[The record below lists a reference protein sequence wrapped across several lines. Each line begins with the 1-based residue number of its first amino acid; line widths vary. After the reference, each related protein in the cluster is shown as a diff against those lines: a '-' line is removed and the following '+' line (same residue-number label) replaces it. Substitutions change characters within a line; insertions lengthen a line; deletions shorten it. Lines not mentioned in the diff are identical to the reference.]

1 MTLLCIFLGA
11 KANLLKS
18 ESAKLAVEFLNKR
31 RSLPTQNSNTHTSPS
46 SQSDHKP
53 LTKQNDTKPKLV
65 VINSENSKFS
75 NFTGTSTNQ
84 SSQDEND
91 FTKTKKSGKLK
102 RKKPVIDDSDSDD
115 LDFGEEFKRK
125 PAMKKKSSRDTSS
138 SKSERISGS
147 HSNNCSNSES
157 LNGNL
162 CESNEAESGDDS
174 DVIIE
179 NVKKSK
185 AIMIDSE

>member
-1 MTLLCIFLGA
+1 M
-11 KANLLKS
+11 LKS

-31 RSLPTQNSNTHTSPS
+31 RSLPTQNSNANTSPS

-53 LTKQNDTKPKLV
+53 LAKQNDAKPKLV

-75 NFTGTSTNQ
+75 DFTGTSIYQ

-102 RKKPVIDDSDSDD
+102 RKKPVIDDSDSDN

-125 PAMKKKSSRDTSS
+125 PAMKKKSSRDTRSS
-138 SKSERISGS
+138 ESEHISGS

-157 LNGNL
+157 FNGSL
-162 CESNEAESGDDS
+162 CEHNDSESGNDS